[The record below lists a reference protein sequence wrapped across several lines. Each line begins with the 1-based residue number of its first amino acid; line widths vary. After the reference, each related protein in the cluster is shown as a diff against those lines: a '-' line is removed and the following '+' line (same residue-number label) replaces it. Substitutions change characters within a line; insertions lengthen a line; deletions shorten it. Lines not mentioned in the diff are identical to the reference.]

1 MKKTHLELMETI
13 HFEFV
18 NSKVKIVSYA
28 NDNFNYT
35 PAYRRNVNRRPQ
47 ESTID
52 YYQIIYTMGRP
63 KRAAAIE
70 AAQAK
75 KQKSDPNQ
83 EFDDI
88 LSVLE
93 TLQDEDQSRAY
104 VTAFV
109 KLPSKKLYADYYSLI
124 ENPISLA
131 EIHKKVARRAYSSA
145 KEFVLDFQLMYDN
158 AVKYNDPDSW
168 IVHDAEKLLESVED
182 QVHSMGAPTD
192 VSLSDLRKTCKE
204 VLDEVIEHDFPGEG
218 VLSGPFL
225 QDVNPE
231 QYPDYY
237 MVIEEPLSFESVQ
250 KQLKENLIS
259 DKRSLDENL
268 HEFYEMTTLIFTNA
282 QLYNDPSS
290 LIHEDSKKLQQV
302 FEEKYQE
309 LRQNVLGEE
318 KSSIKLKIKAP
329 KEPVK
334 LKLSLKKTAE
344 PEPPKKKRG
353 RKPKK
358 VVEEERRKAALEA
371 AQLKQEGLDMD
382 EDDDEESSNKLN
394 ATETNIMGKS
404 SKIPPEDEVF
414 IRRVGFMSSQTSTNS
429 IVGSITAQSPPA
441 LTPAQ
446 ITRQNL
452 FLDAA
457 VYNAASF
464 FNFQFE
470 SLGFS
475 TKAYSVTLPPDCS
488 LLVSFKVALHELI
501 YNIKKDDLIDG
512 QGLLKGRTEED
523 FMCTL
528 YLNEEEVSGGFEM
541 SEEVDTKDKG
551 VKLLGLGYDLKLNYG
566 LNIVTFE
573 LRLAPTLANSLKREP
588 QDTEVNDVGGR
599 HTRHQLQQIKLNWEV
614 EKFTIYVVCGS
625 A

>member
-1 MKKTHLELMETI
+1 
-13 HFEFV
+13 
-18 NSKVKIVSYA
+18 
-28 NDNFNYT
+28 
-35 PAYRRNVNRRPQ
+35 
-47 ESTID
+47 
-52 YYQIIYTMGRP
+52 MGRP
-63 KRAAAIE
+63 KRAAVTE

-83 EFDDI
+83 EFGDI

-93 TLQDEDQSRAY
+93 TLQDEDETRAY

-109 KLPSKKLYADYYSLI
+109 KLPSKKLYADYYTLI

-131 EIHKKVARRAYSSA
+131 EIHKKVARSAYASA
-145 KEFVLDFQLMYDN
+145 ADFVLDFQLMYDN

-168 IVHDAEKLLESVED
+168 IVHDAEKLLESVEE
-182 QVHSMGAPTD
+182 QVQSIGTQAD
-192 VSLSDLRKTCKE
+192 VSVADLRKLARE
-204 VLDEVIEHDFPGEG
+204 VLDEVINHDFPGEG
-218 VLSGPFL
+218 VLSGPFA
-225 QDVNPE
+225 QEVSPDE
-231 QYPDYY
+231 YPDYY
-237 MVIEEPLSFESVQ
+237 AVIEVPMAFDTVKQ
-250 KQLKENLIS
+250 QLKDSLFSEDRSMGENLQ
-259 DKRSLDENL
+259 
-268 HEFYEMTTLIFTNA
+268 EFHDLTTLIFTNA

-290 LIHEDSKKLQQV
+290 LIHEDSKKLQEL

-309 LRQNVLGEE
+309 LRHRVVPDE
-318 KSSIKLKIKAP
+318 KSGIKLKIKAP

-334 LKLSLKKTAE
+334 LKLNLKAKAAE

-371 AQLKQEGLDMD
+371 GHVKQEGLDM
-382 EDDDEESSNKLN
+382 EEDDEESSNKLN

-429 IVGSITAQSPPA
+429 IVGSIAAQSSPA
-441 LTPAQ
+441 LTAAQ
-446 ITRQNL
+446 ITKHSL
-452 FLDAA
+452 FPEIP

-464 FNFQFE
+464 FDFQFE
-470 SLGFS
+470 PLGFS
-475 TKAYSVTLPPDCS
+475 TKAYSVSLPPDCS
-488 LLVSFKVALHELI
+488 SLVSFKVALHELI
-501 YNIKKDDLIDG
+501 YNIKKDDLVDG

-541 SEEVDTKDKG
+541 TEEVDTKDDS
-551 VKLLGLGYDLKLNYG
+551 VKLLGLGYDLKLSHG
-566 LNIVTFE
+566 LNVITFE
-573 LRLAPTLANSLKREP
+573 LRLAPGLAKGIKREP
-588 QDTEVNDVGGR
+588 QETETNDVGGR

-614 EKFTIYVVCGS
+614 EKFTIYVVSGS